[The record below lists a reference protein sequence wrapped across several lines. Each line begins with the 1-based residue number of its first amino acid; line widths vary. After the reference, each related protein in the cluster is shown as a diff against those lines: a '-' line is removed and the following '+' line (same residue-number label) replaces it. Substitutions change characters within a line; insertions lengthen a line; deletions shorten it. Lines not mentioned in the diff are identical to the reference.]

1 MKLRRIDLSDGQE
14 DTNTSLIEMMKTIQD
29 LRRGLSNET
38 GTLKR
43 TQAERKIK
51 LKHPATQLENPKEHL
66 KSR

>member
-1 MKLRRIDLSDGQE
+1 MMPKK
-14 DTNTSLIEMMKTIQD
+14 MMKTIQD
-29 LRRGLSNET
+29 LRTEFSNET

-43 TQAERKIK
+43 IQTERKIK